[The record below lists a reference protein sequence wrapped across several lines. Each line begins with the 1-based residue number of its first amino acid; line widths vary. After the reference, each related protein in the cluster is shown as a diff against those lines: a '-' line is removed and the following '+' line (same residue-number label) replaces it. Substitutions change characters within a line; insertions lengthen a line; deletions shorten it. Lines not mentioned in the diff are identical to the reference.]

1 MTKLLTIDVQSP
13 KGQEDILYIVNVI
26 ANDQENILILKD
38 LIDDREQNK
47 RFHCIGIKLNHC
59 FQHCYEVL
67 PPLCTQGQIFV
78 KCNDNMDIDK
88 AIESIAQIILS
99 FIL

>member
-13 KGQEDILYIVNVI
+13 K
-26 ANDQENILILKD
+26 
-38 LIDDREQNK
+38 
-47 RFHCIGIKLNHC
+47 
-59 FQHCYEVL
+59 
-67 PPLCTQGQIFV
+67 GQIFV

>member
-13 KGQEDILYIVNVI
+13 KGQEDLTYIINVI

-38 LIDDREQNK
+38 LIDDREKDK
-47 RFHCIGIKLNHC
+47 RFHCIGVKLNYC
-59 FQHCYEVL
+59 FQHCYELL
-67 PPLCTQGQIFV
+67 PPYCAKGQIFV
-78 KCNDNMDIDK
+78 KCNDDVDIDK
-88 AIESIAQIILS
+88 AIENIAETILS